1 MPPPDEQ
8 PTLDIA
14 ALEEQAAAH
23 LESLWHR
30 AGLTIPEEYPVA
42 MRAVVEL
49 MQASGYRVDPDF
61 VCALIAQG
69 RLRMEKSDDQH
80 VWSAANVCCLI
91 MECEARRRW
100 LLHPDHLAKLTALE
114 VRQLEAEAA
123 GLETC
128 FGDTEKMDTESM
140 LLLLEDVGDR
150 AVRHTIR
157 VALMARLRAQGAL

>member
-1 MPPPDEQ
+1 MSPPDEQ

-23 LESLWHR
+23 LESLWTR
-30 AGLTIPEEYPVA
+30 AGLAIPEAYPVA
-42 MRAVVEL
+42 MRTVVEL

-61 VCALIAQG
+61 VCALVAQG
-69 RLRMEKSDDQH
+69 RLRIETSDDQH
-80 VWSAANVCCLI
+80 EWSAANVCCLI
-91 MECEARRRW
+91 MECDARRRW

-128 FGDTEKMDTESM
+128 FSDTQTVDTEAM
-140 LLLLEDVGDR
+140 LLLLETADR
-150 AVRHTIR
+150 QDVRHTIR